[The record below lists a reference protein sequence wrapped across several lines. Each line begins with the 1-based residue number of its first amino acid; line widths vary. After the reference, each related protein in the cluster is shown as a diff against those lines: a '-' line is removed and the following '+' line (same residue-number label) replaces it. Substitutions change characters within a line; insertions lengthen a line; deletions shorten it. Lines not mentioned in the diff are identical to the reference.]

1 MTASDMAGWI
11 APTATIIAAMMTA
24 ANLGAR
30 VTGWGFIV
38 FTIGSIGWTIVGAT
52 SGQTNLIASN
62 GFLTLVNGI
71 GIWRWLGRQAVYE
84 DGARSATA
92 ASRRSN
98 EPTLFSGTGIASMP
112 VYASDGSS
120 LGKAVEAL
128 IECRTGT
135 VSYIVVATSMAI
147 GADEKLRAVSR
158 DSVAFN
164 CDSLTLQLTPDEF
177 EALDVLKS
185 DAWPASAEPIDQ
197 QHVTLGMN

>member
-1 MTASDMAGWI
+1 MDNTAHDCKRYGWLWI

-62 GFLTLVNGI
+62 GLLTLVNGI

-84 DGARSATA
+84 DGAKSATV

-98 EPTLFSGTGIASMP
+98 EPTLFSGTGIAGMP

-164 CDSLTLQLTPDEF
+164 CDSLTRFTWHRTSSRHWICSSPMPGPP
-177 EALDVLKS
+177 ALSL
-185 DAWPASAEPIDQ
+185 
-197 QHVTLGMN
+197 